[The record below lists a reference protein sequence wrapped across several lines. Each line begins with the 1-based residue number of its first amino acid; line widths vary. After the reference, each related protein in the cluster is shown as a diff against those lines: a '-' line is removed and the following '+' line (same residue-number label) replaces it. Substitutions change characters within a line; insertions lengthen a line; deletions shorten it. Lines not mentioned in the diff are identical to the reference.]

1 MNRLMSNPLRRQ
13 SFFWG
18 WLLILPTMIGLI
30 VLNII
35 PLFYTVYQSFH
46 QTGDFGTG
54 NEWVGLENYR
64 VMFEDREVLQSII
77 NTVLYM
83 VCEVPISIG
92 IALVLAA
99 MLSRRIPGRTA
110 YRMIYFLPMVVAPAA
125 VAMVWRWL
133 YNAEYGL
140 INNIFGLSIRWVTD
154 PNIAIFSIAIIGI
167 WSIIGYNMILFIA
180 ALQEVP
186 RDYYEAAE
194 IDGIGPMGQF
204 WYITLPLISPTIFFV
219 VVTRV
224 IAGLQVFDLI
234 YMVIDRNNPALFRT
248 QSLVYLFY
256 RNSFVY
262 MDRGYGAAI
271 VVLLLLITLALTGI
285 QSLAQKRWVHYN

>member
-1 MNRLMSNPLRRQ
+1 MNRLMNNPLRRQ

-30 VLNII
+30 VLNIV
-35 PLFYTVYQSFH
+35 PLFYTIYQSFN

-54 NEWVGLENYR
+54 NVWVGLENYR
-64 VMFEDREVLQSII
+64 FMFGDREVLQSII

-83 VCEVPISIG
+83 ICEVPISIG

-99 MLSRRIPGRTA
+99 MLNLRIPGRTA

-125 VAMVWRWL
+125 IAMVWRWL

-140 INNIFGLSIRWVTD
+140 INNFLGLKVRWVTD
-154 PNIAIFSIAIIGI
+154 PNVTIFSIAIIGI
-167 WSIIGYNMILFIA
+167 WSIVGYNMILFIA

-186 RDYYEAAE
+186 SDYYEAAE
-194 IDGIGPMGQF
+194 IDGIGKLGQF

-234 YMVIDRNNPALFRT
+234 YMVVDRNNPALFRT

-271 VVLLLLITLALTGI
+271 VVLLLLITLALTGLQTI
-285 QSLAQKRWVHYN
+285 AQKRWVHYG

>member
-234 YMVIDRNNPALFRT
+234 YMVIDRNNPALFST

>member
-18 WLLILPTMIGLI
+18 WILILPTMIGLI

-54 NEWVGLENYR
+54 NEWVGLDNYR

-83 VCEVPISIG
+83 ICEVPISIG
-92 IALVLAA
+92 IALVLGA

-125 VAMVWRWL
+125 IAMVWRWL

-140 INNIFGLSIRWVTD
+140 INNALGLSVRWITD

-186 RDYYEAAE
+186 KDYYEAAE
-194 IDGIGPMGQF
+194 IDGIGPLGQF

-234 YMVIDRNNPALFRT
+234 YMVVDRNNPALFRT

-271 VVLLLLITLALTGI
+271 VVLLLLITLALTGL
-285 QSLAQKRWVHYN
+285 QSIAQKRWVHYN

>member
-140 INNIFGLSIRWVTD
+140 INNLFGLSIRWVTD

>member
-1 MNRLMSNPLRRQ
+1 MNRLMANPLRRQ

-83 VCEVPISIG
+83 LCEVPISIG

-271 VVLLLLITLALTGI
+271 VVLLLIITLALTGI

>member
-140 INNIFGLSIRWVTD
+140 INNLLGLKIRWVTD
-154 PNIAIFSIAIIGI
+154 PNIAIYSIAIIGI

-256 RNSFVY
+256 RNSFAY

-271 VVLLLLITLALTGI
+271 VVLLLLITLVLTAV
-285 QSLAQKRWVHYN
+285 QSLAQKRWVHYS